1 MLYMNALIVLFVT
14 FKTRASAERRRPFRS
29 STFLESVALKNAAR
43 RKMDALGML
52 AFVGC

>member
-14 FKTRASAERRRPFRS
+14 FKRALPPNAVVRLPSI
-29 STFLESVALKNAAR
+29 FLGAAALKNAAR